1 MEANFILIRNIQEK
15 IKVRNSL
22 VKASDY
28 QSWHDADRLLDAA
41 RAEADVILADAKR
54 QAQAALQSGYQDGLA
69 KAKEESAERLITASM
84 RAHQMLQMAES
95 DLIELVKL
103 SVEKLFGDIGDEV
116 KVANLIQT
124 GLASLREDYRVTVH
138 VAPEMEAQVKAA
150 LPDVLSHFP
159 GIEYFDITADP
170 RLPRDAYVL
179 QGDAG
184 IIKGSISDRF
194 AKLNTLVEQAL
205 SAPQN

>member
-1 MEANFILIRNIQEK
+1 MEANFILIRNIQK
-15 IKVRNSL
+15 KVKVRNSL
-22 VKASDY
+22 IKAFDY
-28 QSWHDADRLLDAA
+28 QSWYDADRLIDAA
-41 RAEADVILADAKR
+41 RAEADAILADAKR
-54 QAQAALQSGYQDGLA
+54 RAQEVLEHAYQDGLA
-69 KAKEESAERLITASM
+69 KAKEESAERLVTASM

-116 KVANLIQT
+116 KIASLIES

-170 RLPRDAYVL
+170 RLSRDAYVL

-205 SAPQN
+205 AAPQN